1 MKGGNENEYVSRSKI
16 REKRRK
22 TNLILNSL
30 IGIVLLLIVIISFN
44 IFFGGNDEK
53 AAGNQEQ
60 RRETNQVK
68 NDGKRSVSR
77 ENDEQ
82 AEYEEESQ
90 EESGY
95 EQESEEPSAEEAD
108 DDTSTEESEPVVTE
122 GGSSPD
128 VKATIV
134 NPSWKPIGTTQTG
147 EHPAAVYDESSV
159 DWQEMLQA
167 ISYATGIEQSNMTVW
182 FLGNNGPNKSVG
194 TVSSKSDKRKYKV
207 YIEWVDGQ
215 GWKPVKV
222 EELQG

>member
-1 MKGGNENEYVSRSKI
+1 MKGGFENEYVSRAKI

-30 IGIVLLLIVIISFN
+30 IGIVIILIIIVSFN

-53 AAGNQEQ
+53 AAGKQEH
-60 RRETNQVK
+60 RTENIKEKHDGAVSKRKK
-68 NDGKRSVSR
+68 NN
-77 ENDEQ
+77 EY
-82 AEYEEESQ
+82 AEYKKESQ
-90 EESGY
+90 NESDS
-95 EQESEEPSAEEAD
+95 EKESDQLSAKKD
-108 DDTSTEESEPVVTE
+108 DSSTGESEPVVKQ

-128 VKATIV
+128 VKETIV
-134 NPSWKPIGTTQTG
+134 NPNWKPVGTSQAG

-159 DWQEMLQA
+159 DWQEMLRA

-194 TVSSKSDKRKYKV
+194 TVSSKSDKRKYRV

-222 EELQG
+222 EELQR